1 MQAAWRR
8 LRDWLDSLQPSW
20 LRRLVILASISAGAL
35 MIGAAIAIVGAAL
48 YSWSPSGF
56 GASTARTTTVTTGNV
71 VDTYETQPGK
81 TLWDWMGLL
90 LVPAILAGGAWWFN
104 RQERKA
110 ERQTQ
115 EQRRADDQA
124 FQKQRDESERELA
137 QDNQRETALE
147 AYLDTITELLLEKG
161 LQSSPRRELREV
173 ARTKT
178 MTVLR
183 RLDGQ
188 RKGIV
193 VRSYEAT

>member
-115 EQRRADDQA
+115 EQRRP
-124 FQKQRDESERELA
+124 
-137 QDNQRETALE
+137 
-147 AYLDTITELLLEKG
+147 LLR
-161 LQSSPRRELREV
+161 Q
-173 ARTKT
+173 
-178 MTVLR
+178 
-183 RLDGQ
+183 
-188 RKGIV
+188 
-193 VRSYEAT
+193 RSYGKLLWHSEKRTGPSYRLPHKTGGANRSFLLH